1 VFDGEALTRA
11 FTAEWRSAHGLAMVE
26 RDTQR
31 DADDLAYSA
40 DDEEVIRERLKGFG
54 YAG

>member
-1 VFDGEALTRA
+1 VT
-11 FTAEWRSAHGLAMVE
+11 E

-31 DADDLAYSA
+31 DADDLAYSD
-40 DDEEVIRERLKGFG
+40 DDEDVIRERLKGFG

>member
-1 VFDGEALTRA
+1 LTRA
-11 FTAEWRSAHGLAMVE
+11 FTEEWRSAHPLATVE

-31 DADDLAYSA
+31 DADDAAYSGE
-40 DDEEVIRERLKGFG
+40 DEEAIRRRLKGLG